1 MPQTEPFEKHTE
13 RYDSWFDAHET
24 AYESELSAL
33 QALVANDTRS
43 LEIGVGTGRF
53 AEPLGVRYGLDP
65 STSMLNHARKRG
77 IEGAQGVAEALP
89 FADGVF
95 DTALLV
101 TTICFVEDVERTV
114 REAHRVLRPDG
125 RLVVGYI
132 DRESYLGQ
140 QYQEHKDEN
149 PFYRDATFV
158 STDELV
164 AELDATGFDEYEFVQ
179 TLFDPPEE
187 LATVDDVES
196 GYGEGSF
203 VGIAAHR

>member
-13 RYDSWFDAHET
+13 RYDRWFDAHET

-33 QALVANDTRS
+33 QRLVSNDTQS

-65 STSMLNHARKRG
+65 SESMLNHATERG
-77 IEGAQGVAEALP
+77 IEGVQGVAEALP

-101 TTICFVEDVERTV
+101 TTICFVDDIERTF
-114 REAHRVLRPDG
+114 REAHRVLRPEG

-132 DRESYLGQ
+132 DRESPVGH

-149 PFYRDATFV
+149 PFYKDATFV

-164 AELDATGFDEYEFVQ
+164 AELDVTGFDEYEFVQ
-179 TLFDPPEE
+179 TIFQPPDE
-187 LATVDDVES
+187 LAAVDDVES
-196 GYGEGSF
+196 GYGDGSF
-203 VGIAAHR
+203 VGIAARR